1 MKLSIIIPVYGV
13 EKFIGDCITSCID
26 NIGNDSTDVEVIVVD
41 DGTIDSSIKI
51 AKDLALQYPYIKFF
65 SQENQGLSMARNN
78 GLSKANGKYVWFID
92 SDDFIAPSVVS
103 HILSAIDYYSEVDIF
118 DINYTLVD
126 EYASYSSVA
135 STPANISSLNL
146 IHGRK
151 RILEDFSP
159 PVPFHIFKRSFLEE
173 NNLLMY
179 PGIYHEDGE
188 FTPRA
193 IWKAEGVVVLPLVA
207 YYYRQRN
214 QSIMH
219 SVNPKKGED
228 CILVAHRLM
237 DFFDYNDLVG
247 YARRII
253 DNFISMTYC
262 NGLNNAIVL
271 GHTDRIR
278 IRNAAYEH
286 RCVLKSLRNA
296 TQVKYRVLGYLASIF
311 PKHILTIYL
320 LLMSISVR

>member
-126 EYASYSSVA
+126 E
-135 STPANISSLNL
+135 
-146 IHGRK
+146 
-151 RILEDFSP
+151 
-159 PVPFHIFKRSFLEE
+159 
-173 NNLLMY
+173 
-179 PGIYHEDGE
+179 
-188 FTPRA
+188 
-193 IWKAEGVVVLPLVA
+193 
-207 YYYRQRN
+207 
-214 QSIMH
+214 
-219 SVNPKKGED
+219 
-228 CILVAHRLM
+228 
-237 DFFDYNDLVG
+237 
-247 YARRII
+247 
-253 DNFISMTYC
+253 
-262 NGLNNAIVL
+262 
-271 GHTDRIR
+271 
-278 IRNAAYEH
+278 
-286 RCVLKSLRNA
+286 
-296 TQVKYRVLGYLASIF
+296 
-311 PKHILTIYL
+311 
-320 LLMSISVR
+320 